1 MSGRGTSILVVED
14 ESDIL
19 DLVLRHM
26 RANDFAPDGFTDPLV
41 ALEAFKIDP
50 NRYAAVL
57 TDIRMHGM
65 SGIEL
70 ARRILR
76 TNPQTKIVLMT
87 AYDITDDQLGDLPV
101 IKVED
106 IIKKPFKLTEICSR
120 MKKYVRAS

>member
-120 MKKYVRAS
+120 MKNYVRAS

>member
-106 IIKKPFKLTEICSR
+106 IIKKPSKLTEICSR
-120 MKKYVRAS
+120 MKNYVRAS